1 MWGRLAC
8 GGGTADTRRLMERLL
23 FVCLGGAVGTGA
35 RYLVAGWMQRA
46 LGAGFPYGTFTVN
59 LVGSFLLSLLMVV
72 GVSSES
78 ISPTL
83 RIAITTG
90 AMGGFTTYSTF
101 SYETMRF
108 AQEGTYGMVALNI
121 TLTLVV
127 CLAAS
132 FAGLAVGRLLVAS

>member
-1 MWGRLAC
+1 
-8 GGGTADTRRLMERLL
+8 MERLL
-23 FVCLGGAVGTGA
+23 FVCLGGAIGTGA
-35 RYLVAGWMQRA
+35 RYLVAGWMQKA

-59 LVGSFLLSLLMVV
+59 LLGSFLLGVLMVV
-72 GVSSES
+72 GVSSDTL
-78 ISPTL
+78 SPTL

-108 AQEGTYGMVALNI
+108 AQEGAYGMVALNI
-121 TLTLVV
+121 GLTLTV

-132 FAGLAVGRLLVAS
+132 FAGVAVGRLLVAS